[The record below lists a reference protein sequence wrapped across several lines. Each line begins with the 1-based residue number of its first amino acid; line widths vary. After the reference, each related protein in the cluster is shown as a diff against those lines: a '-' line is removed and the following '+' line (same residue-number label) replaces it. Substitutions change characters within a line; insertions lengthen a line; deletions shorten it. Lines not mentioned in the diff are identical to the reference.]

1 MKRDAQEIDEG
12 GGYIGYMEACDII
25 EAHIHPIKDESL
37 DLLECVGRIAATALA
52 ARISFPSMDV
62 SLKDGYAVKST
73 DVAFACVQN
82 PKILKVIGAAFA
94 GRGFEGRL
102 EAGTAVSVCSGA
114 PIPSGADAV
123 VAGEFCKVL
132 SSGDVHIQADA
143 GPGRN
148 IMPAGVE
155 IKAGEILVR
164 KGRRL
169 SPGLLGLT
177 AAAAGFDQ
185 IRVYRKPRVAII
197 SIGDEVVAPG
207 STLHAGQLYASNLVT
222 MAAWL
227 SSLGMPCTTS
237 VIADSEDAICR
248 ELEKQLPDAIL
259 TSGGAWGSERDLVV
273 GAMNKMG
280 WQKWFHYVRIG
291 PGKGVAFGLWKNL
304 PVFCLPGGPSSH
316 QMAFMQL
323 ALPALSHMG
332 GETGHPLQTVQARLS
347 EDVTG
352 RHPAWT
358 EFKDAVVTHDG
369 EGRYTV
375 GLYQSASRLQAIA
388 RANALICVPEGR
400 ESLRR
405 GDTVPVQLL
414 FHR

>member
-1 MKRDAQEIDEG
+1 MLFR
-12 GGYIGYMEACDII
+12 
-25 EAHIHPIKDESL
+25 S
-37 DLLECVGRIAATALA
+37 
-52 ARISFPSMDV
+52 
-62 SLKDGYAVKST
+62 
-73 DVAFACVQN
+73 
-82 PKILKVIGAAFA
+82 
-94 GRGFEGRL
+94 
-102 EAGTAVSVCSGA
+102 
-114 PIPSGADAV
+114 
-123 VAGEFCKVL
+123 
-132 SSGDVHIQADA
+132 
-143 GPGRN
+143 
-148 IMPAGVE
+148 
-155 IKAGEILVR
+155 
-164 KGRRL
+164 
-169 SPGLLGLT
+169 
-177 AAAAGFDQ
+177 
-185 IRVYRKPRVAII
+185 RKPRVAII